1 MTDQREIPHRLAGKF
16 ARFAWSVHLRP
27 ASQNVPRCVSQVMP
41 TVVRIVLNLIS
52 SITGLL
58 SFMLMFL
65 FSEIQFE
72 FSINVDS

>member
-1 MTDQREIPHRLAGKF
+1 MVKREIPHRLTGKF

-27 ASQNVPRCVSQVMP
+27 ASLTVPRCVSQVMP
-41 TVVRIVLNLIS
+41 TVVRIVLNLTS

-58 SFMLMFL
+58 SFMLSFL

-72 FSINVDS
+72 FFINVDN